1 MFSSTFKLEQLG
13 NGKVELKIQ
22 VGPFFM
28 IWHFLYAQNCEVCH
42 REHNRGENS
51 ETAREEGTSVWRV
64 SEITDVW
71 TGLKDAEHLVLRWL
85 CFIFSLNR
93 TIGGS
98 SDALGK
104 LTEADLRFLF
114 VT

>member
-64 SEITDVW
+64 SAITDVEQGW
-71 TGLKDAEHLVLRWL
+71 KMLSIL
-85 CFIFSLNR
+85 CYVDFF
-93 TIGGS
+93 
-98 SDALGK
+98 
-104 LTEADLRFLF
+104 FF
-114 VT
+114 